1 MEALILSGKTG
12 SKGPI
17 KGHYVI
23 YCVYLWY
30 DKLIKVL
37 TKLTRLDMS
46 HDANV
51 SVVLGMVSGLT
62 ANILT
67 ASIGTALLVAF
78 LTGAAGYYGQQFAKF
93 AHGKFKQIKDGI
105 KKRKR

>member
-1 MEALILSGKTG
+1 
-12 SKGPI
+12 
-17 KGHYVI
+17 
-23 YCVYLWY
+23 
-30 DKLIKVL
+30 
-37 TKLTRLDMS
+37 MS

-51 SVVLGMVSGLT
+51 SVVLGMISGLT

-93 AHGKFKQIKDGI
+93 AHAKFKQFKNDFQ
-105 KKRKR
+105 KRNR